1 MNVKVQYEKSKA
13 SFEYSGKHY
22 SGEVICSD
30 AGSKVY
36 WFVFDQID
44 VKPFGGSLEFTMKD
58 GQLETVKKFE
68 AYEEFILCIKT
79 AIDKHRKELC
89 N

>member
-1 MNVKVQYEKSKA
+1 MKVKVEYEKTKA
-13 SFEYSGKHY
+13 CFEYAGKQY
-22 SGEVICSD
+22 SGDIICRD
-30 AGSKVY
+30 AEAKIY

-44 VKPFGGSLEFTMKD
+44 VKPFGGSLAFKMVNGE
-58 GQLETVKKFE
+58 LEAVRDFPSDE
-68 AYEEFILCIKT
+68 LFILCIKR

>member
-1 MNVKVQYEKSKA
+1 MNGHVAYEKTKA
-13 SFEYSGKHY
+13 CFEYSGKQY
-22 SGEVICSD
+22 SGDIVCSNTEEK
-30 AGSKVY
+30 SY

-44 VKPFGGSLEFTMKD
+44 VKPFGGSIEFKMVNGELAPVKD
-58 GQLETVKKFE
+58 FSSYHV
-68 AYEEFILCIKT
+68 FINCIKT